1 MVQVTPKAI
10 ATIGWRFYVIFAVLN
25 ASFLLPIYLFLPE
38 TAGLPLESVD
48 ALFKTDNWTS
58 TRRDRAEID
67 PEAQLDSDVSSIAED
82 KPSVADS
89 VGLHE
94 HA

>member
-1 MVQVTPKAI
+1 M
-10 ATIGWRFYVIFAVLN
+10 
-25 ASFLLPIYLFLPE
+25 
-38 TAGLPLESVD
+38 ESVD